1 LDLGGILERQNRQK
15 FLTLIC
21 KKMHRHSQQSQ
32 SDKLQ
37 AAATQSDDK
46 LGRIPVMTERETIRL
61 PEVTQHCYQQYLP
74 QNASEINYEHAPE
87 TLLPLSHSSSVA
99 KKVTEMMPSMISS
112 QSSKVPDYIPLST
125 AEFILKIYRFGYRR
139 VINTSHVNSCLFVVD
154 ILKRIH
160 SLIH

>member
-21 KKMHRHSQQSQ
+21 KKMHRHSQ

-37 AAATQSDDK
+37 AAAMQSNH
-46 LGRIPVMTERETIRL
+46 IPVMPERETIRL
-61 PEVTQHCYQQYLP
+61 PEVTQHCHQQHLP

-87 TLLPLSHSSSVA
+87 TPLPLSQSTSAV
-99 KKVTEMMPSMISS
+99 KKVTEMPSLISS

-139 VINTSHVNSCLFVVD
+139 VSIFLM
-154 ILKRIH
+154 
-160 SLIH
+160 